1 MTTDLL
7 LELSGWLG
15 TAAFLLAYALISMGR
30 LAGDGVAYQAL
41 NLAGGVLMLINS
53 FYHAAMP
60 SVAVNAFW
68 IAIALFTLG
77 RVRLRRNASAATT
90 AAPHADDTD

>member
-1 MTTDLL
+1 MTTEFV
-7 LELSGWLG
+7 LELAGWLG
-15 TAAFLLAYALISMGR
+15 TAALLLAYALVSTRR
-30 LAGDGVAYQAL
+30 LPGDSPRYQAL
-41 NLAGGVLMLINS
+41 NLVGGALVLVNS
-53 FYHAAMP
+53 FYHGAMP

-77 RVRLRRNASAATT
+77 RVRLRRNASAATI